1 MWVDHELRA
10 RHTKLVHIRIYE
22 NAQGWWHKRE
32 INFPCTSEG
41 SLDIEKLQS
50 ELEVEGTIRV
60 CDSD

>member
-1 MWVDHELRA
+1 MQVDHELRA

-22 NAQGWWHKRE
+22 NAQDWWHKRE
-32 INFPCTSEG
+32 ISFPCTSEG